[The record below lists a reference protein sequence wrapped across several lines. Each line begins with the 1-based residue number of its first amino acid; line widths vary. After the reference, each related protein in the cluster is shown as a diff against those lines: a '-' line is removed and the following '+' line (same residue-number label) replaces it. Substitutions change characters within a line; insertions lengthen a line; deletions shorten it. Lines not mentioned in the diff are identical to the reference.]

1 MQVIAVMTPALNLPD
16 WVDSFFAVLLIAGF
30 PIALLFAWAFELTPE
45 GVKRTTPV
53 HDKDGIR
60 GQTGRKLDF
69 AILGGLGLVAALVI
83 GTHLFS
89 GSTLSPDATPVVTT
103 EKQTPVAAAG
113 TSIAVLPFA
122 DMSQAGDQEY
132 FSDGMAEEILN
143 ALVKVPDLR
152 VTGRTSSFSFK
163 GKNIDIRE
171 IGKALNVAHVLEG
184 SVRKQGNAVRI
195 TAQLIK
201 SEDGVHLWSE
211 TYDGT
216 LDNIF
221 DLQEEVSRAIAEELQ
236 VLLSVGK
243 NVRIAAKLT
252 DSTEAYELFLRGR
265 KKSSQFWEDGS
276 IQAGIDLLEQA
287 VSLDPN
293 FTEAWVNLARA
304 YSSLAVYSAAADDKL
319 SSAASRRAAFK
330 ALAIDPEHGPAQN
343 TLLILDWL
351 SGKLSETTD
360 EYYKREAEFGD
371 DLNYVFYR
379 GYSAMAFGQTRSA
392 SQYLEKALT
401 LDPLRS
407 DTLYNLGILSLYL
420 GDFEQARD
428 YAERAKAIGFSAAAI
443 TEAEILEA
451 EGKSSDA
458 AEAFLKAYD
467 EFGSQYSVE
476 LRSRSLWEIYGK
488 AVWGGDE
495 AAKSQTVSFIT
506 QTLAQSDGD
515 INQTMIGALVNLGE
529 VELFFEAYDRVGI
542 SNFEVLISLW
552 NPYREGAMALRQH
565 PEFPKFAERIG
576 LLKIWQT
583 HGWPDLCKPISG
595 TDGSGG
601 QFTCA

>member
-16 WVDSFFAVLLIAGF
+16 WVDSFFAILLIAGL
-30 PIALLFAWAFELTPE
+30 PITLLFAWAFELTPE
-45 GVKRTTPV
+45 GMKRTTSV
-53 HDKDGIR
+53 YAKDDNR
-60 GQTGRKLDF
+60 SQTGRKLDF
-69 AILGGLGLVAALVI
+69 AILGGLGVVAALMI
-83 GTHLFS
+83 GTNLFS
-89 GSTLSPDATPVVTT
+89 GSTLSPDATSMATT
-103 EKQTPVAAAG
+103 EMDTPVAATG

-163 GKNIDIRE
+163 GKNVDIRE

-221 DLQEEVSRAIAEELQ
+221 DLQDEVSRAIAEQLQ
-236 VLLSVGK
+236 VLLNVGK
-243 NVRIAAKLT
+243 DVRIAKKLT
-252 DSTEAYELFLRGR
+252 DSAEAYELFLRGR
-265 KKSSQFWEDGS
+265 KKRSQFWEDGS

-293 FTEAWVNLARA
+293 FAEAWVNLAGA
-304 YSSLAVYSAAADDKL
+304 YSSLAIYSATADDKL
-319 SSAASRRAAFK
+319 SSAASRRAVFK
-330 ALAIDPEHGPAQN
+330 ALAIDPEHGPARN
-343 TLLILDWL
+343 SLLIADWL

-360 EYYKREAEFGD
+360 EYYNREAEFRD
-371 DLNYVFYR
+371 DPSYVFYR

-392 SQYLEKALT
+392 IQYLEKALT

-407 DTLYNLGILSLYL
+407 DTLYNLGVLYLSL

-428 YAERAKAIGFSAAAI
+428 YTERARAIGFSAAAI
-443 TEAEILEA
+443 TEAQILGA
-451 EGKSSDA
+451 EGKNSDA
-458 AEAFLKAYD
+458 AKAFLKAYD

-476 LRSRSLWEIYGK
+476 LRSRPLWELYAK
-488 AVWGGDE
+488 AFWGGDE
-495 AAKSQTVSFIT
+495 TAKSQIVSFIT
-506 QTLAQSDGD
+506 QIMAQYEGEL
-515 INQTMIGALVNLGE
+515 NQVMITALMDLGE
-529 VELFFEAYDRVGI
+529 TKLFFEAYDRVGT

-552 NPYREGAMALRQH
+552 NPYNDGATALRQH
-565 PEFPKFAERIG
+565 SDFPAFAEQIG